1 MRGLGLG
8 YAGGMETRT
17 TQLQVKTPDGTMPA
31 FVAEPTAPGRYP
43 GVLVIMEIF
52 GVNNHIQE
60 VTRRI
65 AGEGYV
71 ALAPDLFYR
80 SAPGVIIPYAD
91 IPKGIE
97 QMSKLRDDKIV
108 QDLGAAIDSL
118 TGRQNVAGPKVGI
131 TGFCMGGRVS
141 FLAACDL
148 AERIAAAA
156 PFYGGGT
163 VGLLPKADKIRAPL
177 HLFFGERDGF
187 IPQDQVKA
195 IDAKLRELKKTYKL
209 DNYAGADHGFFC
221 NDRASYDEKAAA
233 DAWTKLKAFFKEN
246 LRAK

>member
-1 MRGLGLG
+1 
-8 YAGGMETRT
+8 METRAK
-17 TQLQVKTPDGTMPA
+17 QEQVKTPDGTMPA
-31 FVAEPTAPGRYP
+31 YVAEPTAPGRYP
-43 GVLVIMEIF
+43 AVLVIQEIF
-52 GVNNHIQE
+52 GVNGHIQE

-80 SAPGVIIPYAD
+80 AGAGQVIPYAE
-91 IPKGIE
+91 IQKGVE
-97 QMSKLRDDKIV
+97 QATKLRDDSIV
-108 QDLGAAIDSL
+108 RDLGAAIDHL
-118 TGRQNVAGPKVGI
+118 VAKPNVAGPKVGI

-148 AERIAAAA
+148 ADRIGAAA
-156 PFYGGGT
+156 PYYGGGT
-163 VGLLPKADKIRAPL
+163 IALLPKADKIKAPL
-177 HLFFGERDGF
+177 HLFFGERDSY

-195 IDAKLRELKKTYKL
+195 IDAKLRELGKSYKL

-233 DAWTKLKAFFKEN
+233 DSWTKLKALFKAN
-246 LRAK
+246 LKG

>member
-1 MRGLGLG
+1 
-8 YAGGMETRT
+8 METRA
-17 TQLQVKTPDGTMPA
+17 QQEQVKTPDGSMPA
-31 FVAEPTAPGRYP
+31 YVAAPTAAGRYP
-43 GVLVIMEIF
+43 AVIVVQEIF
-52 GVNNHIQE
+52 GVNPHIQE

-65 AGEGYV
+65 AAEGYV

-80 SAPGVIIPYAD
+80 AGTGQVIPYEE
-91 IPKGIE
+91 IQKGVE
-97 QMSKLRDDKIV
+97 QAMKLRDDSLV
-108 QDLGAAIDSL
+108 RDLGASIDHL
-118 TGRQNVAGPKVGI
+118 VAKQNVVGPKVGI

-148 AERIAAAA
+148 ADRIGAAA

-163 VGLLPKADKIRAPL
+163 IALLPKADKIKAPL
-177 HLFFGERDGF
+177 HLFFGERDSY

-195 IDAKLRELKKTYKL
+195 IEAKLRELGKSYKL

-233 DAWTKLKAFFKEN
+233 DSWTKLKALFRAN
-246 LRAK
+246 LPR